1 MNRWSICAA
10 LVGVMAAVAGCTSPA
25 EEDRC
30 VVKEA
35 ALSFG
40 ISGGMDV
47 IMVEANVAW
56 SYELTEPAVDWLDV
70 QQASDRLMLTVSSNP
85 GDDRQTMIRIIPESD
100 VLPVRQV
107 VVAQQGS
114 RPGLEVTTKRTV
126 FSCEADESRV
136 IDVRATGGVMWSA
149 TVPVE
154 AQDWLEVEQQE
165 NDLIVRTTA
174 RNEGTTRETTVT
186 LSALDAS
193 VAPVEI
199 VICQQ
204 GLMDTRPEVMV
215 KTVQLPA
222 EGGTGLALTSNRMWN
237 SVQFTDA
244 QDNVVEPDWLT
255 VSESRDDEGQYC
267 LSVTA
272 TANETAVARAVNLN
286 VLFNVEDSIVSM
298 VTSIKQEGAG
308 E

>member
-10 LVGVMAAVAGCTSPA
+10 LVGVMVAVAGCTSPA

-30 VVKEA
+30 EVKEA
-35 ALSFG
+35 ALSFDV
-40 ISGGMDV
+40 SGGTDV
-47 IMVEANVAW
+47 ILVEANVAW
-56 SYELTEPAVDWLDV
+56 SYELAEPAVDWLDV
-70 QQASDRLMLTVSSNP
+70 QQASDRLTLTVSSNP
-85 GDDRQTMIRIIPESD
+85 GEDRQTTIRIIPESD

-114 RPGLEVTTKRTV
+114 RGIEVTMTRTV
-126 FSCEADESRV
+126 FSYEADESRV
-136 IDVRATGGVMWSA
+136 IDVRAPGGVMWSA

-165 NDLIVRTTA
+165 DALIVRTTA
-174 RNEGTTRETTVT
+174 RNEGTTRETIVT
-186 LSALDAS
+186 LSASDAS

-204 GLMDTRPEVMV
+204 GLMDSQPEVMV

-244 QDNVVEPDWLT
+244 QGNVVEPEWLT
-255 VSESRDDEGQYC
+255 VSVSRDEEEQYC

-272 TANETAVARAVNLN
+272 TANETAAARVVNLN
-286 VLFNVEDSIVSM
+286 VWFNVEDNIVSM
-298 VTSIKQEGAG
+298 VTSITQEGAG